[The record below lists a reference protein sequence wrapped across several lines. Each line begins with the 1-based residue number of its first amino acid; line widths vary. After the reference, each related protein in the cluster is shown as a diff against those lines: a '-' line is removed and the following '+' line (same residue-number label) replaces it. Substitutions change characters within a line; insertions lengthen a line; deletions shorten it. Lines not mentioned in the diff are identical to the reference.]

1 MWHSDSC
8 FRAHNVSFKGS
19 ADLSLFVWIL
29 KPFDIK
35 KNHTKVIIITSGQ
48 GWKAGKKLGDSNP
61 LHWPFFY
68 DLGLKN
74 KVGNGVKTGIRT
86 ILTFWGIKKELL
98 SYQPFFLFWKKLNRT
113 ILAFVYL
120 LFFIKLKSLPK
131 KTIRF
136 LRFSSNYIMDRLFP
150 LWIGLILFVFN
161 YYNYWRKHWFSLH
174 SPSMLCFGRISKEG
188 N

>member
-1 MWHSDSC
+1 MWCSDSC

-29 KPFDIK
+29 KPTFWYK
-35 KNHTKVIIITSGQ
+35 KNPYKSNNHHLWTSMEGR
-48 GWKAGKKLGDSNP
+48 KKLGDSNL
-61 LHWPFFY
+61 LHWPFSLWSWFE
-68 DLGLKN
+68 KQ
-74 KVGNGVKTGIRT
+74 NGESGKKTGIKT

-98 SYQPFFLFWKKLNRT
+98 SYQPFFRKKLNRT

-120 LFFIKLKSLPK
+120 LFFIKSKSLPK

-174 SPSMLCFGRISKEG
+174 SPSMLCFWSY
-188 N
+188 